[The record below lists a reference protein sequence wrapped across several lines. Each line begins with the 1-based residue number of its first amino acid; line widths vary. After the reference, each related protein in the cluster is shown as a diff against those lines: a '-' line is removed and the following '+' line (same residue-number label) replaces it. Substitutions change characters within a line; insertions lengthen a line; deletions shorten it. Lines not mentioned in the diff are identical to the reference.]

1 MKVIS
6 FDNIRALDI
15 SPKDCYQWVSDMIEN
30 KSEAFLPAKTHMNM
44 PGNVFCNVMPCLVR
58 ELGST
63 SQVGGVKVVTRYP
76 NRKPSLDSKILLF
89 KADSGEFLALMD
101 GNWITA
107 MRTGAV
113 AAHSIINFARSD
125 WQTVAII
132 GLGNVAR
139 SSMLILSEMTG
150 KEINV
155 KLLRYKNQAE
165 DFRNRFKDN
174 KNLHFSVVDS
184 VEEGIKGSDVIL
196 SCATY
201 FENDIAQ
208 DEWFDEGIL
217 VVPVHTRGFTN
228 CDLFFDK
235 VFADDTGHVDHFK
248 NFAKFRYYAEVSD
261 VVNGRSVGRENDK
274 ERILAYN
281 IGVSIHDIN
290 YAAHIYQMMKR
301 NPQVYESLIDANMH
315 DPTEKFWI

>member
-1 MKVIS
+1 
-6 FDNIRALDI
+6 
-15 SPKDCYQWVSDMIEN
+15 
-30 KSEAFLPAKTHMNM
+30 
-44 PGNVFCNVMPCLVR
+44 MPCLVPG
-58 ELGST
+58 LDGT
-63 SQVGGVKVVTRYP
+63 NMGVKVVTRYP
-76 NRKPSLDSKILLF
+76 ERKPSLDSKILLF
-89 KADSGEFLALMD
+89 NADSGEFLALMD

-113 AAHSIINFARSD
+113 AAHSIIHLAKSN
-125 WQTVAII
+125 WNTVGMI

-139 SSMLILSEMTG
+139 SSLLVLSSISEQPLT
-150 KEINV
+150 V
-155 KLLRYKNQAE
+155 KLLRYKEQAE
-165 DFRNRFKDN
+165 DFRDRFKEFS
-174 KNLHFSVVDS
+174 NLTFWIVDS
-184 VEEGIKGSDVIL
+184 VEECIKDSDVVI

-201 FENDIAQ
+201 FENDIAP
-208 DEWFDEGIL
+208 DEWFEEGVL

-261 VVNGRSVGRENDK
+261 VVNGKSVGRENDN

-290 YAAHIYQMMKR
+290 YAAHIYQMFEENPEAFKR
-301 NPQVYESLIDANMH
+301 LTDAEMH
-315 DPTEKFWI
+315 DPTDKFWI

>member
-1 MKVIS
+1 MKIIN
-6 FDNIRALDI
+6 FDDVRSLNI
-15 SPKDCYQWVSDMIEN
+15 SPADCYQWVSDMIAH
-30 KSEAFLPAKTHMNM
+30 KQYAFLPAKTHMSM
-44 PGNVFCNVMPCLVR
+44 PGNIFCNVMPCLVP
-58 ELGST
+58 GIAKSNW
-63 SQVGGVKVVTRYP
+63 GGVKAVTRYP
-76 NRKPSLDSKILLF
+76 ERKPSLDSKILLF
-89 KADSGEFLALMD
+89 NADSGEFLALMD

-113 AAHSIINFARSD
+113 AAHSVLYLAKSD
-125 WQTVAII
+125 WKTVGMI

-139 SSMLILSEMTG
+139 ASLLVLAAMANR
-150 KEINV
+150 EINV
-155 KLLRYKNQAE
+155 KLLRYKDQAE
-165 DFRNRFKDN
+165 NFQGRFSDFGNI
-174 KNLHFSVVDS
+174 HFSIVDS
-184 VEEGIKGSDVIL
+184 IEECIKGSDVII

-201 FENDIAQ
+201 FENDIAL
-208 DEWFDEGIL
+208 DEWFDEGVL

-261 VVNGRSVGRENDK
+261 VVNRRSVGRENDK

-290 YAAHIYQMMKR
+290 YAAHIYQMMEE
-301 NPQVYESLIDANMH
+301 NPAVFESLTDADMH